1 MKPMLAA
8 TLKPGDK
15 VNFPVLLSPKLDGV
29 RCLIIK
35 GRAMSRSLK
44 EIPNKYVQDVLG
56 TNELDGL
63 DGELIVG
70 SPTAPDAY
78 RKTVSAVMSEDGE
91 PAFKFHVFD
100 NYLHVG
106 DFQARLRSA
115 FHMGSKYKSFIA
127 PVPHSLCVEDV
138 DLLNY
143 EEDYVVE
150 GYEGV
155 MLRDPAGAYKFGRST
170 MREGGLLKLK
180 RFVDAEAVIVGRE
193 ERMEN
198 LNPRQMDELGRNR
211 RSSHKAGKRGMGTLG
226 ALIVQDC
233 KTKVQFS
240 IGTGFD
246 DAERARL
253 WGMNLHG
260 VIVKYKSQPTGVK
273 DKPRF
278 PVYLGMR
285 DARDM

>member
-1 MKPMLAA
+1 MR
-8 TLKPGDK
+8 
-15 VNFPVLLSPKLDGV
+15 FPVLLSPKLDGV
-29 RCLIIK
+29 RCLIIN

-44 EIPNKYVQDVLG
+44 EIPNRYVQAALAAPG
-56 TNELDGL
+56 LAGL

-70 SPTAPDAY
+70 PPTALDAY
-78 RKTVSAVMSEDGE
+78 RKTMSAVMSEDGE
-91 PAFKFHVFD
+91 PGFKFHVFD
-100 NYLHVG
+100 NYL
-106 DFQARLRSA
+106 FQDVFKFRLRESQRSA
-115 FHMGSKYKSFIA
+115 EKYRSFVEC
-127 PVPHSLCVEDV
+127 VPHHVCHEDV
-138 DLLNY
+138 DIQNY
-143 EEDYVVE
+143 EEDYVEE

-155 MLRDPAGAYKFGRST
+155 MLRHPEGSYKFGRST
-170 MREGGLLKLK
+170 VNEGWLVKLK
-180 RFVDAEAVIVGRE
+180 RFVDAEAVIIGRE

-211 RSSHKAGKRGMGTLG
+211 RSSHKAGKVGAGTLG
-226 ALIVQDC
+226 ALIVQDL

-253 WGMNLHG
+253 WDMNLHG
-260 VIVKYKSQPTGVK
+260 IIVKYKSQPTGVK

-278 PVYLGMR
+278 PVYLGIR